1 MIKVLAQ
8 IMTKDIV
15 SDQELLG
22 HVLDII
28 EALLDQLRDE
38 VDLLTRAYKQRAAD
52 LESAESSLRNDISD
66 ENSEILDAQSQ
77 IAGL

>member
-1 MIKVLAQ
+1 
-8 IMTKDIV
+8 MTKDIV
-15 SDQELLG
+15 SDNELLG

-66 ENSEILDAQSQ
+66 ENANILDAQSQ

>member
-1 MIKVLAQ
+1 
-8 IMTKDIV
+8 
-15 SDQELLG
+15 
-22 HVLDII
+22 
-28 EALLDQLRDE
+28 LRDE

-66 ENSEILDAQSQ
+66 ENANILDAQSQ

>member
-8 IMTKDIV
+8 IMTKDLV

-28 EALLDQLRDE
+28 EALLD
-38 VDLLTRAYKQRAAD
+38 
-52 LESAESSLRNDISD
+52 
-66 ENSEILDAQSQ
+66 
-77 IAGL
+77 

>member
-1 MIKVLAQ
+1 
-8 IMTKDIV
+8 MTKDLV

-22 HVLDII
+22 HVLDIV

-52 LESAESSLRNDISD
+52 LESAESSLRDDIA
-66 ENSEILDAQSQ
+66 EANANILDAQSQ